1 MLMKNLPTLLIAR
14 DVTHDFC
21 FPHFLPDSITM
32 SEQTPFQR
40 LKQLIQLEREDIST
54 LLAYGLGIGLMSLA
68 TPVAVQA
75 LVNTIAFGTI
85 LQPLLVLTLVLLVL
99 VGFSNMLVGLQF
111 YVVDM
116 LQRRLF
122 VRVFGDVAARLRQA
136 AFNSRDH
143 HDLPE
148 LTNRFLDVVT
158 LQKTASVLLL
168 ETLGYVLQTLIGM
181 ILLAFYHP
189 LLLAF
194 DLFLIAALAVILFVM
209 GRNGLTTAI
218 EQSKAK
224 YAALAWLESIAA
236 HAVLGKSASDDAYI
250 HAQSERIAE
259 NYLNAS
265 HQHFRILARQNTG
278 ALVLHTL
285 ANTLLLGMGGW
296 MVIEHQ
302 LSLGQ
307 LIAAELVVGAMIYG
321 LTRLGKTLDNY
332 YELLTSLD
340 KIAHVVDLP
349 QETQH
354 GAAPNPSATA
364 YHVEVVGL
372 ALPDSASTDSLRRI
386 DLSLNAGDS
395 LAISDGADRGTLL
408 EVLFGLRSP
417 SAGYVNIN
425 GQDLR
430 DLNLRQ
436 LRDTIAFVRDA
447 EILPA
452 SVIDNLVIGRA
463 MGREIEL
470 AAIRQTLSQVGL
482 LETVLNLPEGLQT
495 ELASNGAPLSP
506 EQALRLTLARA
517 LVQQPRLLLL
527 DGVLDKLDNRAL
539 PLVLDSLFA
548 DKLGWTL
555 LVTSQN
561 PQVIA
566 RCTQQMQIMDGE
578 FRRMG

>member
-1 MLMKNLPTLLIAR
+1 
-14 DVTHDFC
+14 
-21 FPHFLPDSITM
+21 M
-32 SEQTPFQR
+32 SEQSPFQR
-40 LKQLIQLEREDIST
+40 LKQLIQIEREDITT
-54 LLAYGLGIGLMSLA
+54 LLTYGLGIGVMSLA
-68 TPVAVQA
+68 TPVAVQS
-75 LVNTIAFGTI
+75 LVNTIAFGTL

-99 VGFSNMLVGLQF
+99 AGFSNMLVGLQF

-122 VRVFGDVAARLRQA
+122 VRMFGDVAAHLRQA
-136 AFNSRDH
+136 AYTNRDH

-148 LTNRFLDVVT
+148 LANRFLDVVT

-194 DLFLIAALAVILFVM
+194 DLFLITTLAIILFVM
-209 GRNGLTTAI
+209 GRKGLATAI

-224 YAALAWLESIAA
+224 YATLAWLESIAT
-236 HAVLGKSASDDAYI
+236 HALLGKSASGDAYI

-265 HQHFRILARQNTG
+265 YQHFRILSRQNTG

-307 LIAAELVVGAMIYG
+307 LIAAELVVGGMIYG

-340 KIAHVVDLP
+340 KIGHVVDIP
-349 QETQH
+349 QENGYGNAPHPST
-354 GAAPNPSATA
+354 AA
-364 YHVEVVGL
+364 YRLDMVGL
-372 ALPDSASTDSLRRI
+372 GLPESVFTDSLQRI
-386 DLSLNAGDS
+386 DLAVNSGDS
-395 LAISDGADRGTLL
+395 IAISEGAERGTLL
-408 EVLFGLRSP
+408 EILFGLRLP
-417 SAGYVNIN
+417 TTGYVNIN

-436 LRDTIAFVRDA
+436 LRDTIALVHHA
-447 EILPA
+447 EILPT
-452 SVIDNLVIGRA
+452 SVIDNLALGRNVQL
-463 MGREIEL
+463 EEL
-470 AAIRQTLSQVGL
+470 RQVLSQVGL
-482 LETVLNLPEGLQT
+482 LETLLNLPEGLHT
-495 ELASNGAPLSP
+495 ELANSGTPLSP
-506 EQALRLTLARA
+506 EQSLRLTLARA

-527 DGVLDKLDNRAL
+527 NGVLDKLDGRVL
-539 PLVLDSLFA
+539 PLILDNLFV
-548 DKLGWTL
+548 DKPAWTL
-555 LVTSQN
+555 LVVSQN
-561 PQVIA
+561 PQVIK
-566 RCTQQMQIMDGE
+566 RCTRQMRIVNGMLVE
-578 FRRMG
+578 

>member
-1 MLMKNLPTLLIAR
+1 
-14 DVTHDFC
+14 
-21 FPHFLPDSITM
+21 M
-32 SEQTPFQR
+32 SEQAPFQR
-40 LKQLIQLEREDIST
+40 LKQLIQIEREDITT
-54 LLAYGLGIGLMSLA
+54 LLAYGLGIGVMSLA
-68 TPVAVQA
+68 TPVAVQS
-75 LVNTIAFGTI
+75 LVNTIAFGTL

-122 VRVFGDVAARLRQA
+122 VRVFGNVAARLRQA
-136 AFNSRDH
+136 AFSSRDH

-148 LTNRFLDVVT
+148 LANRFMDVVT

-194 DLFLIAALAVILFVM
+194 DLFLITALAVILFVM

-218 EQSKAK
+218 AQSKAK
-224 YAALAWLESIAA
+224 YAALAWLENIAA
-236 HAVLGKSASDDAYI
+236 HAVLGKSASGDAYI

-259 NYLNAS
+259 NYLNATN
-265 HQHFRILARQNTG
+265 QHFRILARQNTG

-307 LIAAELVVGAMIYG
+307 LIAAELVVSAMIYG

-340 KIAHVVDLP
+340 KIAHVVELP
-349 QETQH
+349 QETMH
-354 GAAPNPSATA
+354 GVAPNPSAAA
-364 YHVEVVGL
+364 YGVELVGL
-372 ALPDSASTDSLRRI
+372 ALPDSASTDTLRHI

-395 LAISDGADRGTLL
+395 LAISAGADRGTLL
-408 EVLFGLRSP
+408 EVLFGLRAP

-452 SVIDNLVIGRA
+452 SVIDNVA
-463 MGREIEL
+463 MGRAIEL
-470 AAIRQTLSQVGL
+470 EAIRQTLSQVGL
-482 LETVLNLPEGLQT
+482 LQTVLNLPEGLQT

-527 DGVLDKLDNRAL
+527 DGVLDKLDNRVL
-539 PLVLDSLFA
+539 PLVLDSLFVN
-548 DKLGWTL
+548 KPSWTL

-566 RCTQQMQIMDGE
+566 LCSQQMQIVDGE
-578 FRRMG
+578 LRRMG